1 VESLLFFA
9 LILVAFYFLII
20 RPQRARARQAA
31 QLQAGLAPGVEV
43 MTTAG
48 MFGTVAELS
57 DDALVLEVSPGV
69 RVRFAKAAVGR
80 IVSHDED
87 SHDEDSH
94 DGDTDDTDDDTADDL
109 GPDDTAQTDEAEP
122 TGTEPTGTEQT
133 DEAAG
138 TDHSAG
144 SGSARTSTG
153 E

>member
-94 DGDTDDTDDDTADDL
+94 DEDTDDDTADDL
-109 GPDDTAQTDEAEP
+109 APDDTEQTDEA
-122 TGTEPTGTEQT
+122 EPTGTEQT

>member
-48 MFGTVAELS
+48 MFGTVVELS
-57 DDALVLEVSPGV
+57 DDAVVLEVSPEV

-94 DGDTDDTDDDTADDL
+94 DEDTDDTDDDTADDL

>member
-48 MFGTVAELS
+48 MFGTVVELS
-57 DDALVLEVSPGV
+57 DDAVVLEVSPEV

-94 DGDTDDTDDDTADDL
+94 DEDTDDDTADDL
-109 GPDDTAQTDEAEP
+109 APDDTEQTDEA
-122 TGTEPTGTEQT
+122 EPTGTEQT